1 MVGLT
6 VPAFPFVDTLC
17 LAQFTMT
24 DTLRRA
30 QGDALGLLGFGPHEC
45 DYKII
50 LSGQHWRLREYS
62 HPDAQP
68 SLLIVPAPIKRP
80 YIWDLAPSISAVRY
94 CLDHHLRVYLLE
106 WMPPLANGQQAGL
119 ADYAD
124 RAISE
129 CIAKVSSEAQGAKPF
144 LMGHSLGG
152 TLAAIFCALEQQSA
166 RGLVLLG
173 APLCFA
179 PGSSSFRD
187 ALVSFFPRQ
196 LPEAEII
203 PGSLLTQASVLA
215 SPDTFVWDRLRDAA
229 LSSIDPPAL
238 EMRARVVRW
247 ALDEVPLPGQ
257 LVNEIA
263 QLLYRDNRFCRGT
276 LTIRNR
282 TLGPSSV
289 QVPTLAIVDTAD
301 EIAPLNSIK
310 PFLDKMPTK
319 ETRIIECP
327 GEVGVGFQ
335 HLAMLVGPQTHARIW
350 PEIFSWLKARY

>member
-6 VPAFPFVDTLC
+6 APAFQFMDTLC
-17 LAQFTMT
+17 QAQFTLT

-30 QGDALGLLGFGPHEC
+30 QGDALGLLGFGPNEC

-50 LSGQHWRLREYS
+50 LSGPHWRLREYS
-62 HPDAQP
+62 HSDAQP

-80 YIWDLAPSISAVRY
+80 YIWDLAPSISVVRS
-94 CLDHHLRVYLLE
+94 CLDHHLSVYLLE

-124 RAISE
+124 HAISE
-129 CIAKVSSEAQGAKPF
+129 CVAKVSSESQGARPL

-152 TLAAIFCALEQQSA
+152 TLAAIFCAIEQQSV

-179 PGSSSFRD
+179 PGSSTFRD
-187 ALVSFFPRQ
+187 ALVSLLPRM
-196 LPEAEII
+196 LPEVEVI
-203 PGSLLTQASVLA
+203 PGSLLTQVSVLA

-238 EMRARVVRW
+238 EICARVVRW
-247 ALDEVPLPGQ
+247 ACDEVPLPGQ

-263 QLLYRDNRFCRGT
+263 QLLYRENRFCRGT
-276 LTIRNR
+276 LTIRDR

-289 QVPTLAIVDTAD
+289 QVPTLAIVNTAD

-319 ETRIIECP
+319 ETRVIECP

-335 HLAMLVGPQTHARIW
+335 HLAMLAGHQTHARIW
-350 PEIFSWLKARY
+350 PEIFAWLKARY